1 MIVNTV
7 GFETLVRREIVRTFA
22 IINQVIWPPVIQTL
36 LYVFVFGLALGSRI
50 QNVQGV
56 SYAQF
61 LIPGL
66 IMLQVIDQTYSESS
80 SSVFQGRFMN
90 SIHELL
96 IAPLSAIE
104 IVLGYVVSGVV
115 RAVFIA
121 LLITVLGIVFVHTAP
136 TNWWLYLITIVLVAV
151 LFSSL
156 GIIFG
161 LLAEKFDHIAVLTT
175 FFITPLVFVGGVFTS
190 MAFLPPLVQKISL
203 VNPMF
208 HMIDAF
214 RYSYTTRGDEP
225 QASRSA
231 PRLTDWPAGFDW
243 YTFVCCWCGQET
255 FVGREREQSLDDFST
270 MCDWL
275 YGEPPVCSGCQRE
288 AA

>member
-1 MIVNTV
+1 MIVNGV
-7 GFETLVRREIVRTFA
+7 GFQTLVKREMVRTFS

-36 LYVFVFGLALGSRI
+36 LYVFIFGLGLGSRI
-50 QNVQGV
+50 KEVHGV

-66 IMLQVIDQTYSESS
+66 IMLQLIDQTYSESS

-90 SIHELL
+90 SIQELL

-104 IVLGYVVSGVV
+104 IVLGYVVAGVV
-115 RAVFIA
+115 RALFIA
-121 LLITVLGIVFVHTAP
+121 LLITALGVALVHSAP
-136 TNWWLYLITIVLVAV
+136 RDWLLYLVTIVLVAV

-190 MAFLPPLVQKISL
+190 MQLLPPLLRKVSL

-208 HMIDAF
+208 YMIDSF
-214 RYSYTTRGDEP
+214 RYSYIGPATCRWR
-225 QASRSA
+225 SRSA
-231 PRLTDWPAGFDW
+231 WSAALALAAFAVALRMTAAGVKLR
-243 YTFVCCWCGQET
+243 T
-255 FVGREREQSLDDFST
+255 
-270 MCDWL
+270 
-275 YGEPPVCSGCQRE
+275 
-288 AA
+288 

>member
-7 GFETLVRREIVRTFA
+7 GFETLVRREIVRTFS

-90 SIHELL
+90 SIQELL

-214 RYSYTTRGDEP
+214 RYSYTARGDEP
-225 QASRSA
+225 LAVALTVVAVLAAASFTIALQMTSA
-231 PRLTDWPAGFDW
+231 GVKLRA
-243 YTFVCCWCGQET
+243 
-255 FVGREREQSLDDFST
+255 
-270 MCDWL
+270 
-275 YGEPPVCSGCQRE
+275 
-288 AA
+288 